1 MHATAYVR
9 GVTYLGGCAMQA
21 FVRRTLGPALAITAL
36 ALTATAASAITGQ
49 AKPQLSVEAER
60 SPQGAR
66 ITFKGKNWPAAARV
80 KLTATRAPAATKPQ
94 DFGIIDADS
103 SGTFTVR
110 KVAICTTP
118 NQEDGAN
125 ESVTFTATDSAT
137 GVKATATT
145 RGGAWVCQ

>member
-1 MHATAYVR
+1 
-9 GVTYLGGCAMQA
+9 MQA
-21 FVRRTLGPALAITAL
+21 FVRRMMGPALAVTAL

-49 AKPQLSVEAER
+49 AKPQLSIEAER

-66 ITFKGKNWPAAARV
+66 ITFKGKNWPAAARI
-80 KLTATRAPAATKPQ
+80 KLTATRAPASTKPQ

-103 SGTFTVR
+103 TGTFSVR

-118 NQEDGAN
+118 NQEDGAL
-125 ESVTFTATDSAT
+125 ETVTFTAADSAT

>member
-1 MHATAYVR
+1 
-9 GVTYLGGCAMQA
+9 MQA
-21 FVRRTLGPALAITAL
+21 FVRRMLGPALAISAL
-36 ALTATAASAITGQ
+36 SLTATAASAITGQ
-49 AKPQLSVEAER
+49 AKPQLSIEAER

-80 KLTATRAPAATKPQ
+80 KLTATRAPASTKPQ
-94 DFGIIDADS
+94 DFGMTDADS
-103 SGTFTVR
+103 TGTFTVR

-118 NQEDGAN
+118 NQEDGAL
-125 ESVTFTATDSAT
+125 ETVTFTAADSAT

>member
-1 MHATAYVR
+1 
-9 GVTYLGGCAMQA
+9 MQA
-21 FVRRTLGPALAITAL
+21 FMRRMLGPTLAVVTL
-36 ALTATAASAITGQ
+36 SLTATAAGAFTGQ
-49 AKPQLSVEAER
+49 AKPQLAVEAER

-80 KLTATRAPAATKPQ
+80 KLTATRAPASIKPQ
-94 DFGIIDADS
+94 DFGVVDADS
-103 SGTFTVR
+103 SGVFTVR

-118 NQEDGAN
+118 NQEDGAL
-125 ESVTFTATDSAT
+125 ETVTFTAADSAT

>member
-1 MHATAYVR
+1 
-9 GVTYLGGCAMQA
+9 MQA
-21 FVRRTLGPALAITAL
+21 FVRRTLGSALAITAL
-36 ALTATAASAITGQ
+36 SLTATAASAITGQ

-125 ESVTFTATDSAT
+125 ESVTFASTDSAT

>member
-1 MHATAYVR
+1 
-9 GVTYLGGCAMQA
+9 MQA

-36 ALTATAASAITGQ
+36 SLTATAASAITGQ

-110 KVAICTTP
+110 KIAICTTP

-125 ESVTFTATDSAT
+125 ESVTFTSTDSAT